1 MESSINR
8 SNVVNVDSTGIIF
21 CWDRKASE
29 TDTFASRITL
39 IIIYHSED
47 AISKFCEITASS
59 FRVKKKKKR
68 SINPIPRDTRMIKID

>member
-8 SNVVNVDSTGIIF
+8 SNVVNDSAGIIF

-59 FRVKKKKKR
+59 FRV
-68 SINPIPRDTRMIKID
+68 NV

>member
-8 SNVVNVDSTGIIF
+8 SNVVNDSAGIEKH
-21 CWDRKASE
+21 RKPIPS
-29 TDTFASRITL
+29 ASRITL